1 MKITIKTLSP
11 LMSATGESSALIDA
25 DVKFDKYGFPYIQA
39 KTFKGLLREST
50 TEVCEILGMETMII
64 NELFGAPGAN
74 KQGLLQFNSLF
85 IKGYDEIENDL
96 KSISGLNNS
105 FVKKYFTELRQQT
118 TIKNGIAKDKSLRK
132 YRLIKEGVS
141 FETEIEMIPPEY
153 VDLIKKA
160 LINLRYIGTRRN
172 RGFGK
177 IMITQNEITEN
188 NESLSNDETQQLIE
202 KEGKFHLTFTIN
214 TLNNLIVSKVIGE
227 QNTVSTEKHIPAQMI
242 RGLVAGLIIQNEKL
256 SNDNAHINN
265 KFSSIILNGGVK
277 FNHAFFEDTFP
288 IPKVYGFE
296 KTVNDSKAEFVFESK
311 KPLKTMSGYGTI
323 NEKAIK
329 TKNVETSFSF
339 HTTRFNNRTAGRS
352 TKEDGAIFY
361 YEGISS
367 NQHFT
372 GRIEGDI
379 KDLFYIQTL
388 LQQNKGIHRMGRS
401 KTAQYAKV
409 GFENIKIESVTET
422 KGIDSSAYLVF
433 VSPVITYNMF
443 GMAVPDLDVIK
454 TELESYNIK
463 ISEILTTTS
472 LRMNEGYMGT
482 WQCKMPR
489 EASFDIGTT
498 VKIKFDGTLN
508 RELLEFKGIGEK
520 TNEGFGRIAVMTLKD
535 SLDRISIDQKSK
547 DIEETQQTNNDSSSH
562 SLICELMEK
571 QRAYEFSN
579 KLHIEAINFAS
590 SYTKKIPNS
599 LISKLKEVL
608 KTCSNQEY
616 WNQFML
622 NIKGKKAE
630 RTLDDAN
637 LLSWVKT
644 LKIPDSAKVDNPD
657 FETQKSFWIS
667 FFKALRVKSNKNKE
681 NGQQ

>member
-11 LMSATGESSALIDA
+11 LMSASGESSALIDA

-39 KTFKGLLREST
+39 KTFKGLLRESA

-64 NELFGAPGAN
+64 NYLFGAPGAN

-85 IKGYDEIENDL
+85 IKGHGEIGNEL
-96 KSISGLNNS
+96 KSATNLNNS

-141 FETEIEMIPPEY
+141 FETEIEMIPSEY
-153 VDLIKKA
+153 EDFIKKA

-177 IMITQNEITEN
+177 IMITQNEIIEN
-188 NESLSNDETQQLIE
+188 NDLLSNDETQQL
-202 KEGKFHLTFTIN
+202 KDQEGKFRLSFTIN

-227 QNTVSTEKHIPAQMI
+227 QNTVSTEKYITAQMI
-242 RGLVAGLIIQNEKL
+242 RGLVAGLIIQDESLLNE
-256 SNDNAHINN
+256 NAHND
-265 KFSSIILNGGVK
+265 KQFRSVILNGAVK
-277 FNHAFFEDTFP
+277 FNHAFFEDTIP

-296 KTVNDSKAEFVFESK
+296 KTINDSKAEFVFESK
-311 KPLKTMSGYGTI
+311 KPLKTMSGYGSI
-323 NEKAIK
+323 NENAIL

-339 HTTRFNNRTAGRS
+339 HSTRFNNRVAGRS

-372 GRIEGDI
+372 GKIEGEI
-379 KDLFYIQTL
+379 KDLLYIQTL
-388 LQQNKGIHRMGRS
+388 LQQNNGIHRMGRS

-409 GFENIKIESVTET
+409 RFEDIKIEAITET
-422 KGIDSSAYLVF
+422 KGNDSLAYIVF
-433 VSPVITYNMF
+433 VSPVITYNVF
-443 GMAVPDLDVIK
+443 GVAVPDLDVIK

-463 ISEILTTTS
+463 ILEILIMSS

-482 WQCKMPR
+482 WQSKMPR

-498 VKIKFDGTLN
+498 IKIKFDGILKK
-508 RELLEFKGIGEK
+508 ELLEFHGVGEK
-520 TNEGFGRIAVMTLKD
+520 TNEGFGRVVVL
-535 SLDRISIDQKSK
+535 SLENSLNRISIGPKSQ
-547 DIEETQQTNNDSSSH
+547 DNEETKQTINEFSSH
-562 SLICELMEK
+562 SLINEILEK

-579 KLHIEAINFAS
+579 KVQIEAINFSS
-590 SYTKKIPNS
+590 SYANKIPNS
-599 LISKLKEVL
+599 LISKLKDVL
-608 KTCSNQEY
+608 KTCSSQED
-616 WNQFML
+616 WDQFMI

-657 FETQKSFWIS
+657 FETKKSFWIS
-667 FFKALRVKSNKNKE
+667 FFKALRVKSKKN
-681 NGQQ
+681 